1 MNAAL
6 LISLGVILF
15 AIIHEE
21 KLIDVEDKVW
31 AKFKLKSKKAI
42 LRIRLALTRVKIFF
56 FDIGIVI
63 CKSIIK
69 LFEKQGENT

>member
-21 KLIDVEDKVW
+21 KLIDVEEWLADRIGYIAAKVYLSV
-31 AKFKLKSKKAI
+31 KKVRINRLVKSTD
-42 LRIRLALTRVKIFF
+42 RLAKRVGK
-56 FDIGIVI
+56 
-63 CKSIIK
+63 
-69 LFEKQGENT
+69 

>member
-21 KLIDVEDKVW
+21 KLIDLEDWLADRIGYIAAKIYLGVTKVRINR
-31 AKFKLKSKKAI
+31 LIKSTE
-42 LRIRLALTRVKIFF
+42 ALTKRA
-56 FDIGIVI
+56 G
-63 CKSIIK
+63 
-69 LFEKQGENT
+69 

>member
-21 KLIDVEDKVW
+21 KLIDLEEWLADRIGYIAAKVYLSV
-31 AKFKLKSKKAI
+31 KKVRINRLVKSTD
-42 LRIRLALTRVKIFF
+42 RLAKRVGK
-56 FDIGIVI
+56 
-63 CKSIIK
+63 
-69 LFEKQGENT
+69 